1 VETIGHFP
9 PFGGNYYRTL
19 STIRWKLL
27 VTSAGDP
34 PHKKVSKKSHLC
46 TLRHAKCTQKKR
58 LATMLIATPDE
69 ILWKGLE
76 MGAFNHRWQQS
87 AQHKAM
93 AEKKKNEKSK
103 TST

>member
-9 PFGGNYYRTL
+9 PFGGNYWTL
-19 STIRWKLL
+19 WL
-27 VTSAGDP
+27 VT
-34 PHKKVSKKSHLC
+34 HLTKKSVKKSHLC
-46 TLRHAKCTQKKR
+46 TLWHAKHTQKKR

-76 MGAFNHRWQQS
+76 MGVFNHRWQQS

-103 TST
+103 TKT